1 MFSLIY
7 HNQGRNF
14 GVKYQ
19 ILTLDYVGKGHFG
32 HHLMSLG
39 PFYAKYFSL
48 GKNFIPLILYS
59 NLNLHPLNNFNGI
72 LIPPFNKT

>member
-1 MFSLIY
+1 MFSHRY
-7 HNQGRNF
+7 HNQGLTF

-19 ILTLDYVGKGHFG
+19 SLTLDYVGKGHFG

-48 GKNFIPLILYS
+48 DKTLSPLILYS
-59 NLNLHPLNNFNGI
+59 NLNLHPLKNFNGI
-72 LIPPFNKT
+72 LIPPFKKP